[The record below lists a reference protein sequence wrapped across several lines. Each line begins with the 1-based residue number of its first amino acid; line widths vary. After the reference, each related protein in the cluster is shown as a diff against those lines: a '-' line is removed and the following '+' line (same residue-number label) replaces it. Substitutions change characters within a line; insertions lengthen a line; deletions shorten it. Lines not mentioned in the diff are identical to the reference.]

1 MNHSMPGLPVH
12 HQLPEF
18 TQGRNTGGDGVR
30 PTKVRHAV
38 VAPAVST
45 HAQAI
50 GEGRQAQPV
59 PPMPSAG
66 REPEGSSAALD
77 RLTISRFPHQPHMGH
92 HSWERKGNDPG
103 TVTTLAKVPQCH
115 QASEDPGDPLRD
127 PTCPHCPP
135 SHVPSQIQS
144 LNLPYLT
151 VSLAVWKDFHG

>member
-1 MNHSMPGLPVH
+1 MGAPIPLPKKTSHPYKILSPQASDEHDCIDAV
-12 HQLPEF
+12 
-18 TQGRNTGGDGVR
+18 GRNTGGDGVR

-127 PTCPHCPP
+127 PISCESTEKCL
-135 SHVPSQIQS
+135 S
-144 LNLPYLT
+144 LR
-151 VSLAVWKDFHG
+151 G